1 MAIAIWARLL
11 DGGRGGR
18 ANFLSFGHATAELK
32 VGSFPRKP
40 SSKDA

>member
-1 MAIAIWARLL
+1 MAIAIRLRLL
-11 DGGRGGR
+11 DGGR
-18 ANFLSFGHATAELK
+18 ANSLSFGHATAELK